1 MAEPLRDR
9 GEATSFALVEAHTVR
24 EGRGWFIGIGLAF
37 VVLGLLAIF
46 LPFAAS
52 LVTTLVIGWL
62 MVIGGVV
69 QGVHALQNRRWA
81 HSGWAVAGAIVQV
94 VAGVLVVIF
103 PLTGT
108 IALTL
113 ILAAFFAAEGA
124 FKIIR
129 AVQHRAM
136 PAWGWLLFDG
146 ILCLGIGFLILA
158 RWPSTSVW
166 AIGLLVG
173 VNFLVGGSSML
184 LLGITARHP
193 LAARP

>member
-1 MAEPLRDR
+1 MADPVQGRYE
-9 GEATSFALVEAHTVR
+9 GTSFALVEAHTVR
-24 EGRGWFIGIGLAF
+24 ERRGWFIGLGVAF
-37 VVLGLLAIF
+37 AVLGVLAIF

-62 MVIGGVV
+62 LVIGGVM

-81 HSGWAVAGAIVQV
+81 HSGWAIAGSILQV

-108 IALTL
+108 VALTL

-146 ILCLGIGFLILA
+146 LLCLGIGFLILA
-158 RWPSTSVW
+158 RWPSTAVW

-184 LLGITARHP
+184 ALGLAARHP
-193 LAARP
+193 LEARP